1 MNICIKR
8 NYLYDEWDSDDNLVL
23 VNRTDN
29 EYLDEA
35 TIDEIKMFRGKVSDE
50 HEIKTDWLYK
60 FLRKNSVGIMTEGGD
75 GKFIKCLRLGE
86 LDVSMQLSYRLC
98 CLRSDRD
105 PNYYRIGEDGYK
117 PMTEEEFN
125 SLFPDGEYSDTY
137 VDICI
142 WNNVTEKTYQNATQ
156 ANLREID
163 KFLRG
168 IAYESKMDCLV

>member
-8 NYLYDEWDSDDNLVL
+8 NYLNEEWDSGDNLVL
-23 VNRTDN
+23 VNRTDS
-29 EYLDEA
+29 EYLDDA
-35 TIDEIKMFRGKVSDE
+35 TIGEIKMFRGKVIDE
-50 HEIKTDWLYK
+50 NEIKTDWLYE
-60 FLRKNSVGIMTEGGD
+60 FLRKNSVGIMTEGGEER
-75 GKFIKCLRLGE
+75 FIKCLRLGE
-86 LDVSMQLSYRLC
+86 LDVSMQLAYRLY

-105 PNYYRIGEDGYK
+105 PNYEIGKDRYK
-117 PMTEEEFN
+117 PMTEEEFA
-125 SLFPDGEYSDTY
+125 SLFPDGDNSDTY

-142 WNNVTEKTYQNATQ
+142 WNNVTKKTYQNATQ

>member
-8 NYLYDEWDSDDNLVL
+8 NYLNEEWDSDDNLVL

-86 LDVSMQLSYRLC
+86 LDVSMQLAYRLY

-105 PNYYRIGEDGYK
+105 PNYEIGKDGYK
-117 PMTEEEFN
+117 PMTEEEFA
-125 SLFPDGEYSDTY
+125 SLFPDGENSDTY

-142 WNNVTEKTYQNATQ
+142 WNNVTKKTYQNATQ

-163 KFLRG
+163 NFLRG
-168 IAYESKMDCLV
+168 IVYESKMDCLV

>member
-8 NYLYDEWDSDDNLVL
+8 NYLNEELDSDDNLVL
-23 VNRTDN
+23 VNRTDS
-29 EYLDEA
+29 EYLDDA
-35 TIDEIKMFRGKVSDE
+35 TIGEIKMFRGKVIDE
-50 HEIKTDWLYK
+50 NEIKTDWLYE
-60 FLRKNSVGIMTEGGD
+60 FLRKNSVGIMTEGGEER
-75 GKFIKCLRLGE
+75 FIKCLRLGE
-86 LDVSMQLSYRLC
+86 LDVSMQLAYRLY

-105 PNYYRIGEDGYK
+105 PNYEIGKDRYK
-117 PMTEEEFN
+117 PMTEEEFA
-125 SLFPDGEYSDTY
+125 SLFPDGDNSDTY

-142 WNNVTEKTYQNATQ
+142 WNNVTKKTYQNATQ

>member
-8 NYLYDEWDSDDNLVL
+8 NYLNEEWDSDDNLVL

-50 HEIKTDWLYK
+50 HEIKTDWLYE

-86 LDVSMQLSYRLC
+86 LDVSMQLAYRLF
-98 CLRSDRD
+98 CLRADRD
-105 PNYYRIGEDGYK
+105 PNYIIGEDGYE
-117 PMTEEEFN
+117 PMTEEEFA
-125 SLFPDGEYSDTY
+125 SLFPEGENSDTS

-142 WNNVTEKTYQNATQ
+142 WNNVTKKTYQNATQ
-156 ANLREID
+156 ANLCEID
-163 KFLRG
+163 NFLRG
-168 IAYESKMDCLV
+168 IVYESKMDCLV

>member
-8 NYLYDEWDSDDNLVL
+8 RYLDDDWNLDTDTLEL
-23 VNRTDN
+23 VEFTDN

-35 TIDEIKMFRGKVSDE
+35 TIDEIKMFRGKVRDE

-60 FLRKNSVGIMTEGGD
+60 FLHKNSVGIMTEGGD

-86 LDVSMQLSYRLC
+86 LDVSMQLAYRLY

-105 PNYYRIGEDGYK
+105 PNCEIGKDGYE
-117 PMTEEEFN
+117 PMTEEEFT
-125 SLFPDGEYSDTY
+125 SLFPDGENSDTY

-142 WNNVTEKTYQNATQ
+142 WNNVTKKTYQKATQ

-163 KFLRG
+163 NLLRG
-168 IAYESKMDCLV
+168 IVYESKMDCLV